1 MSQNKKAI
9 GLLII
14 LVVSASLCITEKKE
28 LREVDKVI
36 MLPEPSYTGNIS
48 IEEGIL
54 ERRSIRE
61 YSKKNLSLEEISQIL
76 WAAQGITYREKGFRT
91 APSAGALYPM
101 EVYIVTKE
109 GIYHYDP
116 WTHSLEQKYA
126 GDIRK
131 NLSKAAL
138 GQEWVREAPVVIII
152 TAVFERTKKK
162 YGERGERY
170 VYMEAGHVAQNIY
183 LQCVTLDLGT
193 TVVGAFYDDEVQNVL
208 KLPSDHEPIYIM
220 PVGHKR

>member
-1 MSQNKKAI
+1 MYRNINAI
-9 GLLII
+9 CLSII
-14 LVVSASLCITEKKE
+14 LILPTSLCITEKRE
-28 LREVDKVI
+28 LKEVDKII
-36 MLPEPSYTGNIS
+36 MLPEPRYTSNKS
-48 IEEGIL
+48 VEEAIL

-61 YSKKNLSLEEISQIL
+61 YSEKNLSLEEISQIL
-76 WAAQGITYREKGFRT
+76 WAAQGITYRPKGFRT

-101 EVYIVTKE
+101 EIYVVTKE

-126 GDIRK
+126 GDVRK

-138 GQEWVREAPVVIII
+138 DQEWVREAPVDIII
-152 TAVFERTKKK
+152 TAVFERTKRK

-183 LQCVTLDLGT
+183 LQCVSLNLGT
-193 TVVGAFYDDEVQNVL
+193 TVVGAFYDDEVQEVL
-208 KLPSDHEPIYIM
+208 KLPSDHKPIYIM